1 MGLRR
6 PRFYDIGKIGIPE
19 DILNK
24 PGLLTE
30 EEYRIVQRHPVISAE
45 ILERFEHLRELAHI
59 VRYHHERWDGKGYPE
74 GLSGEEIPIESRILA
89 VADAFDAMTSD
100 RPYRKALKLEKAI
113 EEIRKNK
120 GKQFDPDIVE
130 VFIDV
135 ILRKDMTA

>member
-1 MGLRR
+1 M
-6 PRFYDIGKIGIPE
+6 
-19 DILNK
+19 NK